1 MIAQI
6 TAMTNATLATTAS
19 ATSPGLVPL
28 EWDGE
33 AATDAE
39 AAACECEVVDVDL
52 VLDVDVGVI
61 EMLLLILLLLL
72 LGIDIAMSGNE
83 LVEDV
88 VDSELLAAF
97 AVFVDFDLE
106 DLEVVNDSSE
116 EVGVDVGAV
125 VLLSLIPSGIVAV
138 IGPKA
143 KVVPLG

>member
-19 ATSPGLVPL
+19 ATNPGLVPL
-28 EWDGE
+28 EWDEE

-39 AAACECEVVDVDL
+39 AAACECEVVNVDL
-52 VLDVDVGVI
+52 VLEVDVGVI
-61 EMLLLILLLLL
+61 EVPLLVLLL

-97 AVFVDFDLE
+97 AVFVDFDLG
-106 DLEVVNDSSE
+106 DLEVVDDSSE
-116 EVGVDVGAV
+116 EVGVDVGAAM
-125 VLLSLIPSGIVAV
+125 LLSLMPLGIVAV
-138 IGPKA
+138 IGPNA